1 MTSPTW
7 SPTDYLKF
15 ADPRARPFADLVGRI
30 ATDDPAVVVDL
41 GCGPGNAT
49 RTLLDR
55 WPGANVTGI
64 DADEAMI
71 AAAQRLAADVPDGR
85 LTFTSGEIETWT
97 PDRRLDVIVSNAA
110 LHWVPTHVDLLP
122 RWLDA
127 LRPGGTL
134 AFQVP
139 RPADDRP
146 AAALR
151 AVTSAPRWSGR
162 FDGVTTPGGLSS
174 GPTWVRSAG
183 EYAEILSGLGCA
195 VDAWETTYI
204 HVLPGDDPVLEWF
217 AGSGLRPFTD
227 RLDEAGATAFRADM
241 AAAFRVAYPRQPY
254 GTLLPFRR
262 AFVVARR

>member
-7 SPTDYLKF
+7 SPDDYLKF
-15 ADPRARPFADLVGRI
+15 ADPRARPFADLVARV
-30 ATDDPAVVVDL
+30 ATEDPAVVVDL
-41 GCGPGNAT
+41 GCGPGNTT
-49 RTLLDR
+49 RTLADR
-55 WPGANVTGI
+55 WPRAHVTGI
-64 DADEAMI
+64 DADVAMI
-71 AAAQRLAADVPDGR
+71 DAAQRVAADVPDGR
-85 LTFTSGEIETWT
+85 LSFASADIETWS
-97 PDRRLDVIVSNAA
+97 PGGPVDVIVSNAA
-110 LHWVPTHVDLLP
+110 LHWVPTHVELLP
-122 RWLDA
+122 RWLGV

-162 FDGVTTPGGLSS
+162 FDGVASPGALGS
-174 GPTWVRSAG
+174 GPTWVRSAA
-183 EYAEILSGLGCA
+183 EYADILSRLGCL
-195 VDAWETTYI
+195 VDAWETTYV

-217 AGSGLRPFTD
+217 AGSGLRPYTD
-227 RLDEAGATAFRADM
+227 RLDKTDADAFRAEM
-241 AAAFRVAYPRQPY
+241 AAAFRAAYPRQPY